1 MIFINQISLL
11 LVLKNHYNYCI
22 ILAILLFILYFN
34 TFHDNSLVNK
44 IKLLNKVSKYY
55 LYYKIPAQSF
65 FFLGPSSKRLLDF

>member
-55 LYYKIPAQSF
+55 LYYKIAAQSF
-65 FFLGPSSKRLLDF
+65 FFWPLK